1 MQPYR
6 HSVNIK
12 AGLFI
17 LGIVLVSG
25 LLLYSQSV
33 VDRLRANNKEVVQ
46 LYAEIIASTVESE
59 SDENL
64 SFIFDKIIK
73 RVQFPLIYSD
83 GKHTP
88 LDWKNLP
95 DGLSVKD
102 ARKHQEEMDSQ
113 NQPIPLTYMHPETNE
128 RIAIGYL
135 HYGDSILIKRL
146 EWLPFLEI
154 GAVTIFILLG
164 FIGFSVI
171 RNSEKRSI
179 WVGMARETA
188 HQLGTPVS
196 ALMGWVD
203 RLRESSDPKI
213 ITEMDRDIQRLEDV
227 SNRFSK
233 IGSKPTEE
241 TVDIMKMLKTVIDY
255 LNQRVRSESIEINIK
270 PKQGND
276 IVIRGNVTLLS
287 WAFEN
292 LIKNGID
299 SLENAKGSISIEV
312 NFDLTDVVITITDT
326 GKGIPKRDWKNVFRP
341 GFSSKAGG
349 WGLGL
354 SLTQRIIQDIHKG
367 SIRIVN
373 SDKNQG
379 TVFEI
384 KLAVVIKN

>member
-1 MQPYR
+1 MHSYR
-6 HSVNIK
+6 HSGNIK

-17 LGIVLVSG
+17 LGIILISG
-25 LLLYSQSV
+25 LLMYSQSV

-83 GKHTP
+83 VNQMP

-95 DGLSVKD
+95 DGLSVEKVK
-102 ARKHQEEMDSQ
+102 KHQNEMDGQ
-113 NQPIPLTYMHPETNE
+113 NQPIPLTYTHPKTDEQ
-128 RIAIGYL
+128 IPIGFL
-135 HYGDSILIKRL
+135 HYGDSVLIQRL

-154 GAVTIFILLG
+154 SAVALFILLG
-164 FIGFSVI
+164 FLGFSVI

-203 RLRESSDPKI
+203 RLRESSDPNI
-213 ITEMDRDIQRLEDV
+213 ITEMDRDIKRLEDV
-227 SNRFSK
+227 SDRFSK
-233 IGSKPTEE
+233 IGSTPSKE
-241 TVDIMKMLKTVIDY
+241 TVDIMKILGTVIDY
-255 LNQRVRSESIEINIK
+255 LNQRVRSESIEIKINSNHDEALVV
-270 PKQGND
+270 QGNA
-276 IVIRGNVTLLS
+276 TLLS
-287 WAFEN
+287 WGFEN

-299 SLENAKGSISIEV
+299 SLENATGIISVDVHLEQNEV
-312 NFDLTDVVITITDT
+312 IIVVTDT

-341 GFSSKAGG
+341 GFSSKSGG

-354 SLTQRIIQDIHKG
+354 SLTQRIISEMHNGK
-367 SIRIVN
+367 IRISESN
-373 SDKNQG
+373 PGKG
-379 TVFEI
+379 TTFEI
-384 KLAVVIKN
+384 LLPKE